1 MTFIKKV
8 RNFLRLEMN
17 QKLLLLEAFY
27 YLGYGRIFKSLPFSK
42 VAPTL
47 GEHMK
52 ETSFSSDTYNNNVIL
67 KNISNALYMMS
78 KYTFWESQ
86 CLVKAVAGM
95 KMLERR
101 RIESTLYLGTAKDED
116 GKLIAHAW
124 LRSGSIFVTGSEGM
138 ERFTVVSKFSKGP
151 NVKKSGRESNER

>member
-1 MTFIKKV
+1 MKFIKKL
-8 RNFLRLEMN
+8 RNFSRLETS
-17 QKLLLLEAFY
+17 QKLMLLEAFY
-27 YLGYGRIFKSLPFSK
+27 YLGYGRVFKALPFSK

-47 GEHMK
+47 GERMK
-52 ETSFSSDTYNNNVIL
+52 ETSFSSNTYDHVVL
-67 KNISNALYMMS
+67 KNISNSIYMMS

-101 RIESTLYLGTAKDED
+101 HIGGTIYLGTAKDEN

-124 LRSGSIFVTGSEGM
+124 LRSGSIYVTGSEGM
-138 ERFTVVSKFSKGP
+138 EKFTEIGRFSKEFDS
-151 NVKKSGRESNER
+151 KESRKGNNGT

>member
-1 MTFIKKV
+1 MKFIKKV

-27 YLGYGRIFKSLPFSK
+27 YLGYGRIFKYLPFSK

-47 GEHMK
+47 GEYMK
-52 ETSFSSDTYNNNVIL
+52 ETSFSSDTYNNVIL
-67 KNISNALYMMS
+67 RNISNALYIMS
-78 KYTFWESQ
+78 RYTFWESE

-101 RIESTLYLGTAKDED
+101 QIESTLYLGTAKDQN

-124 LRSGSIFVTGSEGM
+124 LRSGPIYVTGSERM
-138 ERFTVVSKFSKGP
+138 AEFTVVGKFSKEL
-151 NVKKSGRESNER
+151 NVKKNGRGNNGR

>member
-1 MTFIKKV
+1 MKFIKKL
-8 RNFLRLEMN
+8 RNFLRLETS

-27 YLGYGRIFKSLPFSK
+27 YLGYGRVFKSLPFSK
-42 VAPTL
+42 VAPIL
-47 GEHMK
+47 GDRMK
-52 ETSFSSDTYNNNVIL
+52 ETSFSPNTYDHVVLN
-67 KNISNALYMMS
+67 NISHAIHMMS

-101 RIESTLYLGTAKDED
+101 HIESTLYLGTAKDKN

-124 LRSGSIFVTGSEGM
+124 LRSGSIYVTGSEGM
-138 ERFTVVSKFSKGP
+138 ERFTVVGKFSKRIK
-151 NVKKSGRESNER
+151 VKKSEMDSNRI

>member
-1 MTFIKKV
+1 MKFIKKL
-8 RNFLRLEMN
+8 RNFLRLETS
-17 QKLLLLEAFY
+17 QKLMLLEAFY
-27 YLGYGRIFKSLPFSK
+27 YLGYGRVFKALPFSK

-47 GEHMK
+47 GERMK
-52 ETSFSSDTYNNNVIL
+52 ETSFSSNTYDHVVL
-67 KNISNALYMMS
+67 KNISNSIYMMS

-101 RIESTLYLGTAKDED
+101 HIGGTLYLGTAKDEN

-124 LRSGSIFVTGSEGM
+124 LRSGSIYVTGSEGM
-138 ERFTVVSKFSKGP
+138 EKFTEIGRFSKEFDS
-151 NVKKSGRESNER
+151 KESRKGNNGT